1 VLEHHRSGE
10 PEDAPIRLEVLDNS
24 SVRYKNRTWD
34 ASNEIVTFLRGQEV
48 AHVAVYDEPY
58 PYVLPQTYQIEV
70 SKDGTLTF
78 LLHFGRAG
86 RLGRL
91 VRANPKLTIVVDEVM
106 ALLAGPAADE
116 SSLEY
121 RSVLARCDA
130 ELSDDLDVLEAHQ
143 YQVLEKYRP
152 KRDFA
157 DMTAAGSNR

>member
-1 VLEHHRSGE
+1 
-10 PEDAPIRLEVLDNS
+10 
-24 SVRYKNRTWD
+24 
-34 ASNEIVTFLRGQEV
+34 
-48 AHVAVYDEPY
+48 
-58 PYVLPQTYQIEV
+58 VLPQTYQIEV

-91 VRANPKLTIVVDEVM
+91 VRANPKLTIVVDEVT

-116 SSLEY
+116 SRLEY

-157 DMTAAGSNR
+157 DIDRSWLKPIVAVRAVATEVTAKLRRLDDPRSHPGNYSRRELRVNEVAMRDGS

>member
-1 VLEHHRSGE
+1 LIVLEHHRSAE
-10 PEDAPIRLEVLDNS
+10 PENAPIRLEALDNS

-34 ASNEIVTFLRGQEV
+34 ASNEIFTLLRGQAV

-91 VRANPKLTIVVDEVM
+91 VRAIR
-106 ALLAGPAADE
+106 
-116 SSLEY
+116 SSQSLWT
-121 RSVLARCDA
+121 
-130 ELSDDLDVLEAHQ
+130 
-143 YQVLEKYRP
+143 K
-152 KRDFA
+152 
-157 DMTAAGSNR
+157 